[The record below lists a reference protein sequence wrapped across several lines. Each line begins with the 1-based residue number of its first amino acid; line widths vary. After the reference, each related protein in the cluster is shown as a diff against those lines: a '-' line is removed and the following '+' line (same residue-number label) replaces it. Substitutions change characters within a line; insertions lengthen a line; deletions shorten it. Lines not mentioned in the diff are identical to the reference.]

1 MNEMLAMPSV
11 VLLILGAAF
20 ISAVITTA
28 LPSLPNYWNALKNS
42 IKRVFTRKSDMDVV
56 DVIIIAKLQ
65 ERIDEL
71 QEQVNNLVEVK
82 YNRETNR
89 KNNIRREVRDYLKE
103 LQNG

>member
-89 KNNIRREVRDYLKE
+89 KNNIRREVREYLKE

>member
-11 VLLILGAAF
+11 VLLILGTAF

-42 IKRVFTRKSDMDVV
+42 IRRVFTRKSDMDVV
-56 DVIIIAKLQ
+56 DVIIIARLQ